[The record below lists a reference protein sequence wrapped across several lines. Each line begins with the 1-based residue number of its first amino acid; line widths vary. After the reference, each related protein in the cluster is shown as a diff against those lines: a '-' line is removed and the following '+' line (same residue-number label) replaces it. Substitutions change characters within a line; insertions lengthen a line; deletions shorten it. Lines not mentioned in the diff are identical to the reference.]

1 MEQQAVDADEIGKPA
16 SPAGEEAAT
25 SKAALWSAIAAVAHL
40 AIVAFGALAYP
51 YLYDVLTAM
60 AYGFLLPAIAVLHVR
75 HAAVRQSG
83 AILGTIAGAAVA
95 TVGLAGSANVDVRP
109 ASLFVLGM
117 WWWTIGKMWT
127 QTRVMPRPFGYATAG
142 LGLVSFVLVPLEAFS
157 SAFVAVMPRSLADAL
172 AQPYFTA
179 AHLTLGAWL
188 VVLAW
193 IFARTGTA
201 AT

>member
-1 MEQQAVDADEIGKPA
+1 MGNVG
-16 SPAGEEAAT
+16 
-25 SKAALWSAIAAVAHL
+25 
-40 AIVAFGALAYP
+40 YP
-51 YLYDVLTAM
+51 YLYDTLVAV

-127 QTRVMPRPFGYATAG
+127 QTGVMPRGLGVATAT
-142 LGLVSFVLVPLEAFS
+142 LGLAAFALVPLEAFS
-157 SAFVAVMPRSLADAL
+157 PAFMSAMPRTLADAM
-172 AQPYFTA
+172 AQPYFGA

-188 VVLAW
+188 AVLAW
-193 IFARTGTA
+193 VLARRSPA
-201 AT
+201 AA